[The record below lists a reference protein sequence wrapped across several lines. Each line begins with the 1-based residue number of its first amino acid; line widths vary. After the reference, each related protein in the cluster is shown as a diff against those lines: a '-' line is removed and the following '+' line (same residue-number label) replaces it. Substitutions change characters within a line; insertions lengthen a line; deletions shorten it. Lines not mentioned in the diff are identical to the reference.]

1 MAEIADRYS
10 RQARFPPIGPQG
22 QKQLGSSRVTVVG
35 CGALGALSASWLVR
49 AGVGHLRILDR
60 DLVEESNLQRQIL
73 FDQEDVRRRLPKAVA
88 AERHLGA
95 INPEI
100 RIEGIVAD
108 LNWRNI
114 DTLIDPGACDLI
126 LDGTDNFETRFLLND
141 HAVRHAIP
149 WIYGAC
155 VGSYGITLP
164 IIPGKTPCLRC
175 LLATAPPPGSTPTC
189 DQAGILAAIAGV
201 IASHQTSEALKILTG
216 NLEKVCGE
224 LLTVDLWE
232 NRWMRTRAGRSEFP
246 GPCVC
251 CTEGRFEYLEG
262 EKGAMETTL
271 CGRESVQ
278 ILPADPIDLDL
289 EALSGNLKDAGR
301 IERNRFLLRLELP
314 EQVLVVFPDGRAL
327 ISGTK
332 DPAVARSLY
341 ARYVGS

>member
-1 MAEIADRYS
+1 MLDRYH
-10 RQARFPPIGPQG
+10 RQIILPFIGEAG
-22 QKQLGSSRVTVVG
+22 QQRLLDSHALVVG
-35 CGALGALSASWLVR
+35 CGALGTMIVDTLAR
-49 AGVGHLRILDR
+49 AGVGRLSIIDR
-60 DLVEESNLQRQIL
+60 DTIDLTNLQRQVL
-73 FDQEDVRRRLPKAVA
+73 FDEDDVKATIPKAEA
-88 AERHLGA
+88 AKARLA
-95 INPEI
+95 RINSQVRVEA
-100 RIEGIVAD
+100 RVDDFNHRNAKRYLDDAD
-108 LNWRNI
+108 VII
-114 DTLIDPGACDLI
+114 DGL
-126 LDGTDNFETRFLLND
+126 DNFETRFLLND
-141 HAVRHAIP
+141 HAVRHTIP

-189 DQAGILAAIAGV
+189 DQAGILAAVAGV

-278 ILPADPIDLDL
+278 ILPPDPIDLDL